1 MKLTKKEIRGV
12 VVVEIHGKL
21 IGGAESSD
29 EFHAFI
35 KALLDDGK
43 NRIVI
48 NLGRTSFADSRG
60 IGMLIG
66 AYTSVK
72 NAGGDLVL
80 SRVIDRINSILSVT
94 RILLIFRTFDSDDEA
109 VDYLEKGS

>member
-1 MKLTKKEIRGV
+1 MKLIKKEIRGV
-12 VVVEIHGKL
+12 VVVEVHGKL
-21 IGGAESSD
+21 IGGPESSD
-29 EFHAFI
+29 EFHELI
-35 KALLDDGK
+35 KGLLDGGK
-43 NRIVI
+43 NKIVI
-48 NLGRTSFADSRG
+48 NLGRTSWADSRG

-80 SRVIDRINSILSVT
+80 AHVIDRINGILSVT
-94 RILLIFRTFDSDDEA
+94 RLLLIFRTFDSDDNA